1 MKKGELAFDNAAI
14 RDIIRYYTRESVGGQ
29 NVGRLRVALRQPG
42 SELKLTQVV
51 DFLKQRGVRVE
62 RT

>member
-1 MKKGELAFDNAAI
+1 MLSEL
-14 RDIIRYYTRESVGGQ
+14 TRQHDVAVDLLAQGVESVGGQ